1 MENKNGGQ
9 ISEENQGS
17 ALGQLRNT
25 FVSFSLE
32 EQLIRA
38 ELRWVLKMVEPDF
51 SFNSAENMVKLLC
64 LRDKDSKDLNDMQEQ
79 LARQMGKKPKNS

>member
-1 MENKNGGQ
+1 MLVGSKEKKIKGQ
-9 ISEENQGS
+9 HLISWGTLLSVWNS
-17 ALGQLRNT
+17 K
-25 FVSFSLE
+25 V
-32 EQLIRA
+32 IRA

>member
-1 MENKNGGQ
+1 M
-9 ISEENQGS
+9 
-17 ALGQLRNT
+17 
-25 FVSFSLE
+25 
-32 EQLIRA
+32 IRA
-38 ELRWVLKMVEPDF
+38 EHRWVLNMVEPDF

>member
-1 MENKNGGQ
+1 M
-9 ISEENQGS
+9 
-17 ALGQLRNT
+17 
-25 FVSFSLE
+25 
-32 EQLIRA
+32 IRA

-79 LARQMGKKPKNS
+79 LARQMGKKPKTPECPDQLRLMM